1 MKNFLF
7 ILTLLFGMLLFSPQ
21 EEVESDNI
29 AVAQKEA
36 VMKEKGSADVQYYL
50 NVLSTD
56 LKESKGLTAR
66 RTVQSTN
73 NTFHLRT
80 LKIAEKVLQDIRLKE
95 MNAQRKVLENVSEC
109 QTINL
114 STLLCRMGEH
124 QKIKATP
131 ASLRPCQ
138 ERHAFSSDCRHCLSH

>member
-66 RTVQSTN
+66 RTVQST
-73 NTFHLRT
+73 
-80 LKIAEKVLQDIRLKE
+80 KE

-124 QKIKATP
+124 VFA
-131 ASLRPCQ
+131 LRK
-138 ERHAFSSDCRHCLSH
+138 LII

>member
-1 MKNFLF
+1 MQHEKFSVHIDSAF
-7 ILTLLFGMLLFSPQ
+7 RHVAFSPQ

-56 LKESKGLTAR
+56 LKESKGLTTR

-124 QKIKATP
+124 VFA
-131 ASLRPCQ
+131 LRK
-138 ERHAFSSDCRHCLSH
+138 LII

>member
-1 MKNFLF
+1 MKNILF
-7 ILTLLFGMLLFSPQ
+7 ILTLLFGILLFSPQ
-21 EEVESDNI
+21 EEIESNDIVMSN
-29 AVAQKEA
+29 KEA
-36 VMKEKGSADVQYYL
+36 VMKEKSSADMQYFL
-50 NVLSTD
+50 TVLSTD
-56 LKESKGLTAR
+56 LKGSNGLTAR

-114 STLLCRMGEH
+114 STLLCRMAQH
-124 QKIKATP
+124 VFV
-131 ASLRPCQ
+131 LRK
-138 ERHAFSSDCRHCLSH
+138 LII